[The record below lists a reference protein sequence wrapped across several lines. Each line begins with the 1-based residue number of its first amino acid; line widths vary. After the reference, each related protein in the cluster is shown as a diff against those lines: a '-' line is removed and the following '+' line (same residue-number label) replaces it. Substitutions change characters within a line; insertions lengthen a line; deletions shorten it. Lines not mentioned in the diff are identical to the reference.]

1 MDHLDN
7 LRVFIAVAD
16 RRGFA
21 PAARQL
27 SLSAP
32 AVTRAIAALEQR
44 LGAQLFQR
52 STRSV
57 RLTEIGE
64 RFLDDCRRIVAEL
77 AEAEAAAGGAHAM
90 PQGQLAITASS
101 MFGRLHVA
109 PIALDFLAL
118 HPQLSLRSYFVD
130 RVVHLLDEG
139 FDVAVR
145 IARLPDSGLTAVQV
159 GSVRA
164 VVVGSPAYL
173 EAHGEPQTPSDLQ
186 HHVAVGFSQSGAGSA
201 PWTFHTPGAP
211 HAPARE
217 ITQPRMRLIA
227 NAGEVGIDA
236 ALRGQGLARAMS
248 YQVDAAVR
256 AGTLRVVLAA
266 FEPPPIPVHV
276 VSVAGRKAPAKVRAF
291 VDFAVERLRREPV
304 LMNDPA

>member
-1 MDHLDN
+1 MDHLDK

-21 PAARQL
+21 PAARAL

-44 LGAQLFQR
+44 LGAQLFKR

-57 RLTEIGE
+57 HLTEIGE

-77 AEAEAAAGGAHAM
+77 AEAEAAVGGAHAV
-90 PQGQLAITASS
+90 PHGELAITASS

-118 HPQLSLRSYFVD
+118 HPQVTIHGLFVD
-130 RVVHLLDEG
+130 RVVHLMDEG

-145 IARLPDSGLTAVQV
+145 IARLPDSGLTAVRV
-159 GSVRA
+159 GSMRA

-173 EAHGEPQTPSDLQ
+173 AERGVPKHPADLAD
-186 HHVAVGFSQSGAGSA
+186 HDATGFSQTGRLAPRWALASA
-201 PWTFHTPGAP
+201 A
-211 HAPARE
+211 ASAE
-217 ITQPRMRLIA
+217 PRIRMVT
-227 NAGEVGIDA
+227 NAGEVAIDA
-236 ALRGQGLARAMS
+236 AVRGQGLARAMH
-248 YQVDAAVR
+248 YQVDADVR
-256 AGTLRVVLAA
+256 AGRLNIVLAE
-266 FEPPPIPVHV
+266 FEPQPIPVHLV
-276 VSVAGRKAPAKVRAF
+276 HVAGRKAPAKLRAF
-291 VDFAVERLRREPV
+291 VDFAAERLRAEPV
-304 LMNDPA
+304 LSATPR